1 MTNTDTLAYQLTYLG
16 WGLLLTM
23 LCFTIYMI
31 YRVIVNEKRRG
42 KYQSEM
48 KSGDKVYVPTASNGF
63 TGEIE
68 SFDDESVI
76 IKVKVSKSRVY
87 PNEN

>member
-1 MTNTDTLAYQLTYLG
+1 MLNSDTFTQLFYLG
-16 WGLLLTM
+16 YTLLSLSM
-23 LCFTIYMI
+23 LFYIIYII
-31 YRVIVNEKRRG
+31 YRVIINEKRRG